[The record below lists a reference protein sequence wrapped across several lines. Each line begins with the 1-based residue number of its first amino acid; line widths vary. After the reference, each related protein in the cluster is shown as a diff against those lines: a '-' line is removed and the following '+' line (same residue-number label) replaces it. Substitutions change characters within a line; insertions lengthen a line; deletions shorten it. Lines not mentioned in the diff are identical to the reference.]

1 MVFVLYSSEQQ
12 TQSIMSELHDI
23 HFSQFEAAKS
33 MILVMNYRFRLSV
46 VEQLSEIGIQ
56 EYDDGL
62 ADREKLTEVFEHFVR
77 LENDIVRSHRWTQ
90 AYTILE
96 LQYNDFKEY
105 HKRYIEFLK
114 NSGLYAKNKT
124 SLSRDGYYYYKD
136 KHDWLTKF
144 V

>member
-1 MVFVLYSSEQQ
+1 
-12 TQSIMSELHDI
+12 MSELHDI

-56 EYDDGL
+56 EYDDSL

-114 NSGLYAKNKT
+114 NSGLYAKNKI
-124 SLSRDGYYYYKD
+124 SLCREGYYWYKD